1 MNSKSPTFLIKTL
14 GCKANQYDS
23 QVLREQLLGAGLR
36 DFSHHDAHEEDEE
49 CWEDGEADV
58 CIVNTCTVTAQ
69 SDAKSRQCIRALK
82 RQHPNARMVVTGC
95 YAEMNR
101 AEAARIPGVDEVL
114 DNAGKTALAQ
124 RVCALLGVETRSAGV
139 PACIPSRGEG
149 ISFFSEHTRS
159 FVKIQDGCDRKCSY
173 CIVRY
178 ARGPSRSREIAEVV
192 REVERLAANGYREVV
207 LTGIHIGSF
216 GGENGR
222 KPHRLPELI
231 ERLEGVG
238 GLLRVRLS
246 SIDPNEVSHELV
258 GAMRNSQRVCRHL
271 HIPLQSGS
279 DRVLRR
285 MNRDYTQKEYLGTIA
300 LLRKELPD
308 VCITTDAMVGFPGET
323 EADFDETRRVVAEV
337 GFAKV
342 HIFPFSSRPG
352 TPAHRLAEHVPAKVI
367 RERVTCLS
375 QEADAS
381 ARKVKQ
387 EIVGKTVE
395 VLVERAWS
403 SNGRRAL
410 RSAGVPACIFS
421 PQETRGAADM
431 YEGFSSGYLRTVF
444 IRRKDAIEDLK
455 NRITKVRAIGFDE
468 RFLYGE
474 EV

>member
-36 DFSHHDAHEEDEE
+36 HFSHPEGHEEDKK

-82 RQHPNARMVVTGC
+82 RRHPNARIVVTGC
-95 YAEMNR
+95 YAEMNP

-114 DNAGKTALAQ
+114 DNAGKRVLGE
-124 RVCALLGVETRSAGV
+124 RVCALLGVEPCGA
-139 PACIPSRGEG
+139 IPHGEG
-149 ISFFSEHTRS
+149 ISFFSEHTRA

-178 ARGPSRSREIAEVV
+178 ARGPNRSREIAEVV
-192 REVERLAANGYREVV
+192 QEVERLAANGYREVV

-231 ERLEGVG
+231 ERLDSVG
-238 GLLRVRLS
+238 GLLRLRLS
-246 SIDPNEVSHELV
+246 SIDPNEVSHELI
-258 GAMRNSQRVCRHL
+258 GALRNSRKMCRHL

-285 MNRDYTQKEYLGTIA
+285 MNRDYTQKEYLGTVA
-300 LLRKELPD
+300 LLRKELPG

-323 EADFDETRRVVAEV
+323 ETDFEETRRVVAEAQ
-337 GFAKV
+337 FAKV
-342 HIFPFSSRPG
+342 HIFPFSGRPG

-367 RERVTCLS
+367 RERVACLS
-375 QEADAS
+375 EEARNS
-381 ARKVKQ
+381 ARQVK
-387 EIVGKTVE
+387 EAILGRTVE

-403 SNGRRAL
+403 SNGRGAL
-410 RSAGVPACIFS
+410 PL
-421 PQETRGAADM
+421 EMRGAAET

-444 IRRKDAIEDLK
+444 TRRKDAVQDLK
-455 NRITKVRAIGFDE
+455 NRITKVRAVGCNE
-468 RFLYGE
+468 HFLYGE